1 MNGKT
6 YYDTIEVTFVVP
18 AHITSRKERLDQA
31 YEYLMDSYLGHNP
44 SKDKVTE
51 NLNLQNLQNDDTYKD
66 YSIVSTWKSTNKS
79 VIKDDGTV
87 IRPDYDKNVTLNL
100 EMFYA
105 RDIVDEPTAWLLDPG
120 PLDDCEI
127 KESIIVTVKGTLGE
141 KEPEPEPEPEPSE
154 EEKLLQQGI
163 HITDDAMV
171 VETLMRHPVKLT
183 EGSYQNIK
191 ITTPEEL
198 AIAEAFLRY

>member
-1 MNGKT
+1 M
-6 YYDTIEVTFVVP
+6 VP

-66 YSIVSTWKSTNKS
+66 YSIVCTWKSTNKS

-105 RDIVDEPTAWLLDPG
+105 RNIVDEAQMMTAGMTASQPG
-120 PLDDCEI
+120 SPI
-127 KESIIVTVKGTLGE
+127 PIRTGMVKNKE
-141 KEPEPEPEPEPSE
+141 
-154 EEKLLQQGI
+154 
-163 HITDDAMV
+163 
-171 VETLMRHPVKLT
+171 
-183 EGSYQNIK
+183 
-191 ITTPEEL
+191 
-198 AIAEAFLRY
+198 